1 MDPEECIEFRR
12 FINDSSGNMRRIILI
27 SPGVY
32 YVITIPCANWNRHSS
47 KILSKAIGNLKKGH
61 TWNLEIGTITQIS
74 DPSKYI
80 SLDMNHICDKCN
92 RRFKTNQGYTRHR
105 SNCKS
110 INIII
115 QRDARRDAGE
125 NNSAQSSQPIT
136 AQNVTI
142 QNNTYNIQNN
152 IVIRDIGKE
161 NPKWLTSKLLY
172 QIMND
177 IPKAI
182 PKLMEKKHFNDAFP
196 ENKNIR
202 VDTRRDINRRLQV
215 FEDGRWRIRDSKQ
228 TFYRVLVDIY
238 DILCD
243 ALEGDGEGECEIES
257 DKSFTT
263 TDPSLNLNGD
273 DDERYTKE
281 EILKLRKSQRFL
293 NKLKNIQPIWEDFK
307 DKTQQDESCRNEL
320 WEDLKTLLLDRQMA
334 IEQGYDE

>member
-1 MDPEECIEFRR
+1 MEPEEWIEMRR
-12 FINDSSGNMRRIILI
+12 FVNDASGNMRRIVMI
-27 SPGVY
+27 SPGIY
-32 YVITIPCANWNRHSS
+32 YVVTIPCSCWNRNTS
-47 KILSKAIGNLKKGH
+47 KLLSKAISNLKKGNS
-61 TWNLEIGTITQIS
+61 WNSEIGEIIQIS

-80 SLDMNHICDKCN
+80 SLEMNHICDKCN
-92 RRFKTNQGYTRHR
+92 RRFKSNQGYARHR

-110 INIII
+110 INIVI
-115 QRDARRDAGE
+115 RHETSPSSE
-125 NNSAQSSQPIT
+125 NQTQITSQSSQPSQPIT

-142 QNNTYNIQNN
+142 QNTTYNIQNN

-182 PKLMEKKHFNDAFP
+182 PRLMERKHFNDAFP

-243 ALEGDGEGECEIES
+243 ALEGDGEGDTES
-257 DKSFTT
+257 SDTT
-263 TDPSLNLNGD
+263 NTTAVDD

-293 NKLKNIQPIWEDFK
+293 NKLKNIQPIWEEFK
-307 DKTQQDESCRNEL
+307 DKTQDESCRNEL

-334 IEQGYDE
+334 IEQGFDE

>member
-1 MDPEECIEFRR
+1 MDPEDCIELRR
-12 FINDSSGNMRRIILI
+12 FVNDSTGNMRRIVMI
-27 SPGVY
+27 SPDIY
-32 YVITIPCANWNRHSS
+32 YVITIPCSNWNRNSS
-47 KILSKAIGNLKKGH
+47 KVLSKAITNLKKGNK
-61 TWNLEIGTITQIS
+61 WNSDIGEIIQIS
-74 DPSKYI
+74 DPLDYI
-80 SLDMNHICDKCN
+80 SLEANHICEKCN
-92 RRFKTNQGYTRHR
+92 RRFKSNQGYTRHR

-110 INIII
+110 INIVI
-115 QRDARRDAGE
+115 RNDPL
-125 NNSAQSSQPIT
+125 QSSQSNQLTQPVTSQNVT

-152 IVIRDIGKE
+152 IVIRNIGKE

-182 PKLMEKKHFNDAFP
+182 PRLMEKKHFNDAFP

-243 ALEGDGEGECEIES
+243 ALEGDADNDPPS
-257 DKSFTT
+257 TT
-263 TDPSLNLNGD
+263 TGDSASSIDIDD

-307 DKTQQDESCRNEL
+307 DKTQDESCRNEL

>member
-1 MDPEECIEFRR
+1 MELEDCIEMRR
-12 FINDSSGNMRRIILI
+12 FVSDGSGNMRRIVMI
-27 SPGVY
+27 SSNIY
-32 YVITIPCANWNRHSS
+32 YVITIPCTSWNRNTS
-47 KILSKAIGNLKKGH
+47 KLLSKSIGSLKKGNK
-61 TWNLEIGTITQIS
+61 WNSDIGEIIQIS
-74 DPSKYI
+74 DPLKYI
-80 SLDMNHICDKCN
+80 SPEMNHICDKCN
-92 RRFKTNQGYTRHR
+92 RKFKSNQGYTRHHEK
-105 SNCKS
+105 CKS
-110 INIII
+110 INIVIRHDSETSPKSDN
-115 QRDARRDAGE
+115 QQPPA
-125 NNSAQSSQPIT
+125 AQSIT

-182 PKLMEKKHFNDAFP
+182 PRLMERKHFNDAFP

-243 ALEGDGEGECEIES
+243 ALEGDGEGDGES
-257 DKSFTT
+257 GSGTI
-263 TDPSLNLNGD
+263 TDE
-273 DDERYTKE
+273 DERYTKE

-293 NKLKNIQPIWEDFK
+293 NKLKNIQPIWEEFK
-307 DKTQQDESCRNEL
+307 DKTQDESCRNEL

-334 IEQGYDE
+334 IEQGFDE

>member
-1 MDPEECIEFRR
+1 MEPEEYIEFRR
-12 FINDSSGNMRRIILI
+12 FINDSSGNMRRIVFV

-32 YVITIPCANWNRHSS
+32 YIITIPCANWNRNLS
-47 KILSKAIGNLKKGH
+47 KIVSKAIVNLKKGH
-61 TWNLEIGTITQIS
+61 IWNLEIGTITQIT

-105 SNCKS
+105 SKCKS
-110 INIII
+110 INIVI
-115 QRDARRDAGE
+115 QRDTGE
-125 NNSAQSSQPIT
+125 NNLTQTSQPIT

-152 IVIRDIGKE
+152 IVIRNIGKE

-182 PKLMEKKHFNDAFP
+182 PRLMEKKHFNDDFP

-202 VDTRRDINRRLQV
+202 VDTKRDINRRLRV
-215 FEDGRWRIRDSKQ
+215 FEDGRWKIKDSKQ
-228 TFYRVLVDIY
+228 TFYKVLVDIY
-238 DILCD
+238 DILSD
-243 ALEGDGEGECEIES
+243 ALEGDDSIEMDDIS
-257 DKSFTT
+257 TIE
-263 TDPSLNLNGD
+263 D
-273 DDERYTKE
+273 DDTRYTKE
-281 EILKLRKSQRFL
+281 EILKLRKSQRFI

-307 DKTQQDESCRNEL
+307 DKTQDDSCRNEL

-334 IEQGYDE
+334 IEQGCDE